1 MLLSIIHGL
10 FKSKQNKRKL
20 EFGTMAGDEEV
31 INDLLLANTSFI
43 KKTAAY
49 ICKRPIDEQDEEY
62 SIALNGF
69 HEAVLAF
76 NPEENASLQTL
87 AHLIIKRRLVDFIRK
102 EAARKEKVLLLQT
115 GATEDRIDEQ
125 HYIWNEQSIES
136 YTEEQ
141 RAEARREE
149 LVRYGELLATYNL
162 SFDELTASAPKHKD
176 TRKTA
181 FLVAQIISESEELYE
196 SFIQHKKLPLK
207 NIEALVDV
215 SRKTLERHR
224 KYMIAVVLLLNSDFV
239 YIKDYV
245 KGEII

>member
-1 MLLSIIHGL
+1 MLLSIIQGL
-10 FKSKQNKRKL
+10 FKTKQNKRKL
-20 EFGTMAGDEEV
+20 GSGTIAGEEEA

-69 HEAVLAF
+69 HEAVLAY
-76 NPEENASLQTL
+76 NPKENASLQTL

-102 EAARKEKVLLLQT
+102 EAARKEKVLLLHT
-115 GATEDRIDEQ
+115 GASDESVDEQ
-125 HYIWNEQSIES
+125 HFIWNEQSIES

-141 RAEARREE
+141 LTEARREE
-149 LVRYGELLATYNL
+149 LIRYGELLAEYNL
-162 SFDELTASAPKHKD
+162 SFNELTVAAPKHKD
-176 TRKTA
+176 ARKTA
-181 FLVAQIISESEELYE
+181 FLVAQIISESEELYQ
-196 SFIQHKKLPLK
+196 SFIKHKRLPLK
-207 NIEALVDV
+207 DIEALVDV

-224 KYMIAVVLLLNSDFV
+224 KYMIAVILLLNSDFV